1 MILAHRI
8 CGLILLLLALACWLE
23 GVRVWDEMGGT
34 GFLPVILGGI
44 FILLGLGFFKREP
57 AERSQPFPWPNRKS
71 WRHLGLALLIM
82 FVYILTVRWVGYPV
96 ATVFFLTA
104 LLRFTGNVRWP
115 LGIILGLLVAASTFF
130 IFKIWLNMPLP
141 AGLIGI

>member
-1 MILAHRI
+1 
-8 CGLILLLLALACWLE
+8 
-23 GVRVWDEMGGT
+23 
-34 GFLPVILGGI
+34 
-44 FILLGLGFFKREP
+44 
-57 AERSQPFPWPNRKS
+57 
-71 WRHLGLALLIM
+71 M

-96 ATVFFLTA
+96 ATVLFLTA

-141 AGLIGI
+141 TGLIGI